1 VVIPE
6 EDLFALGDRA
16 AGDPPVRPVEG
27 VIARGGRLR
36 RRRHAVRALGVT
48 AVVGSVAAAG
58 TLVAA
63 RGSGGR
69 GELQV
74 AQTTETTGAPPPALY
89 PNPMSCLDAEG
100 SDGFELVEPTRLP
113 RADVPDDMRVI
124 PTRLPEGAPPISVAL
139 GSFYDMEP
147 TDCGPVAAF
156 DDTLTLTADGPD
168 GLAAVL
174 RVAGPYSTP
183 SGPLGMSYA
192 EDSTLRGQP
201 ATMAVNGGSDFVIFT
216 WTEPDG
222 GSWEIRAEGMDEAA
236 VRTVAEALQLD
247 SSPDAGTPPA
257 GIAPESLPAGFRMA
271 WQAPTVPG
279 PAPEFTDET
288 TWTVQVGESADPN
301 TRFRCNLDVRRAEGA
316 GEIGEANMG
325 LGDRIVSVDG
335 RDAVWGPLMGMSPS
349 NTPPGVPA
357 KDLTWGLGEDLVAH
371 IACGYWDGPNRGTL
385 PLDQMI
391 EIAESVET
399 VAPDDPRLPP
409 E

>member
-6 EDLFALGDRA
+6 EELYALGERA
-16 AGDPPVRPVEG
+16 AGDQPVRPVEG

-63 RGSGGR
+63 RGNGGR
-69 GELQV
+69 GELQT

-100 SDGFELVEPTRLP
+100 ADSFDLVAPTAIP

-124 PTRLPEGAPPISVAL
+124 PVRLPDGAPPISVAR

-147 TDCGPVAAF
+147 SDCGPVGAYT
-156 DDTLTLTADGPD
+156 DTLKLTADGAD
-168 GLAAVL
+168 GAAAVL

-183 SGPLGMSYA
+183 SGPLGLSYA
-192 EDSTLRGQP
+192 VDSTLRGQP
-201 ATMAVNGGSDFVIFT
+201 ATMAVNGVSDFVIFT

-222 GSWEIRAEGMDEAA
+222 GSWEIRAEGLDEAA
-236 VRTVAEALQLD
+236 VRAVAEALQLD
-247 SSPDAGTPPA
+247 SSPDPGQPPA
-257 GIAPESLPAGFRMA
+257 QIAPESLPAGFRVA

-279 PAPEFTDET
+279 PAPEVTDET

-301 TRFRCNLDVRRAEGA
+301 TGFRCNLDVRRSEGA
-316 GEIGEANMG
+316 GDIGEANMG
-325 LGDRIVSVDG
+325 IGDQIVTVDG
-335 RDAVWGPLMGMSPS
+335 RAAVWGPLMGTSPS
-349 NTPPGVPA
+349 SAPPGVPA
-357 KDLTWGLGEDLVAH
+357 KDLTWGLGDDLVAH

-399 VAPDDPRLPP
+399 VAADDPRLPP

>member
-6 EDLFALGDRA
+6 EDLLALGDP
-16 AGDPPVRPVEG
+16 AGDEMPVRPVAG

-48 AVVGSVAAAG
+48 AVVGGVAAAG
-58 TLVAA
+58 TLVAV
-63 RGSGGR
+63 RGGGGR
-69 GELQV
+69 GELQT
-74 AQTTETTGAPPPALY
+74 APTTETTGAPPPALY
-89 PNPMSCLDAEG
+89 PNPLSCLDA
-100 SDGFELVEPTRLP
+100 DGTDGVRLVEPAPVP

-124 PTRLPEGAPPISVAL
+124 PTRLPDGAPPISVAI
-139 GSFYDMEP
+139 GSGYDMEP
-147 TDCGPVAAF
+147 DDCGPVAAF
-156 DDTLTLTADGPD
+156 DDTLKLTADGPD
-168 GLAAVL
+168 GVAAVL
-174 RVAGPYSTP
+174 RVGGPYSTP

-192 EDSTLRGQP
+192 VDSTLRGQP
-201 ATMAVNGGSDFVIFT
+201 ATMAVNGVSDFVIFT

-236 VRTVAEALQLD
+236 VRAVAEALQLD
-247 SSPDAGTPPA
+247 SSPESGQPPA
-257 GIAPESLPAGFRMA
+257 QIAAESLPAGFRVA

-279 PAPEFTDET
+279 PAPELTDET

-301 TRFRCNLDVRRAEGA
+301 TGFRCNLAVRRAEGA
-316 GEIGEANMG
+316 GEIGEANIG
-325 LGDRIVSVDG
+325 LGDQIVSVDG
-335 RDAVWGPLMGMSPS
+335 RDAVWGPLMGMTPS
-349 NTPPGVPA
+349 STPPGVPA
-357 KDLTWGLGEDLVAH
+357 KDLTWGLGEDVVAR

-385 PLDQMI
+385 PLEQMV